1 MRQPA
6 YKQIRF
12 FSSGLP
18 CVHGTTTNRTES
30 TRNDSSRLAA
40 SRLVMSGQPSAT
52 CRHSPRHLSAT
63 YRIPSCPLAPKRRAA
78 PNQSRSFR
86 GDFPLQIQPLRQF
99 PLDRNRATDHNAS
112 IRVRA
117 TVHNGFA
124 PTAPVRQAIL
134 AQFRSRRQSTFLLLR
149 SVLGDGSTPH
159 KPTLGDET
167 GRADTRK
174 PHAKRRTVTSCAL
187 LAPRDGP
194 TPHEPTLGDEP
205 SRLTSAS
212 VTATVRT
219 GPPRVSSRRRA
230 VPRQPRSQRL
240 ANPASTYTGR
250 YWATG
255 QGEINA

>member
-1 MRQPA
+1 MTRQPA
-6 YKQIRF
+6 YNQIRP
-12 FSSGLP
+12 FSGGLP
-18 CVHGTTTNRTES
+18 CCVRGRTNRTES

-52 CRHSPRHLSAT
+52 CRHSPRHLST
-63 YRIPSCPLAPKRRAA
+63 KRLALSRR
-78 PNQSRSFR
+78 PNSHLC
-86 GDFPLQIQPLRQF
+86 DFSPQIKSLRQF
-99 PLDRNRATDHNAS
+99 PPDRNRVTDHNGTAR
-112 IRVRA
+112 IQA
-117 TVHNGFA
+117 TVYNGSA

-134 AQFRSRRQSTFLLLR
+134 AQFRSRRQSLSLLLR

>member
-149 SVLGDGSTPH
+149 SVLGDGLTPH
-159 KPTLGDET
+159 KSTLGDET
-167 GRADTRK
+167 GRVDTRQ
-174 PHAKRRTVTSCAL
+174 PTRSDVSLRLAPFRL
-187 LAPRDGP
+187 LA
-194 TPHEPTLGDEP
+194 TAQLHT
-205 SRLTSAS
+205 SRLL
-212 VTATVRT
+212 ATVRT